1 MDRFYTCEEIAEIY
15 GVKITT
21 VWAWIRE
28 GKLKAMK
35 LGKNYRISKEAL
47 PEFENKMMTKEAT

>member
-15 GVKITT
+15 GVKIAT

-35 LGKNYRISKEAL
+35 LGKTYRISKEVL
-47 PEFENKMMTKEAT
+47 PEFESKMMTKEA